1 MKKKGR
7 LSVLIRVS
15 LTGCNWTFEV
25 VVAVVVDV
33 LVGFLAGK
41 KQLDENGEVGVVVC
55 VFKTNNEHKEGS
67 RAVEIKKRLLTVVV
81 GF

>member
-1 MKKKGR
+1 MKRYLILKKKGR

-25 VVAVVVDV
+25 VVAVVVVV
-33 LVGFLAGK
+33 LVFLAGK

-55 VFKTNNEHKEGS
+55 VCS
-67 RAVEIKKRLLTVVV
+67 RQTTSTKKVVERWK
-81 GF
+81 